1 MDCQN
6 LDTKRGA
13 ALSDCPTC
21 IAGAL
26 LHRVK
31 TPQGKVGC
39 VAQLLNPHP
48 NNLVRRLVAGGG
60 RGGGGCND
68 AGKHL
73 ASFILRHATALA
85 VGDNRCNR
93 ALSHVAGLPHETR
106 EVVVRCSEL
115 LIGINH
121 DVV

>member
-6 LDTKRGA
+6 LNTKKGQPLRTA
-13 ALSDCPTC
+13 PTC
-21 IAGAL
+21 VVGAL
-26 LHRVK
+26 LRRVE
-31 TPQGKVGC
+31 TPQGVVGC

-48 NNLVRRLVAGGG
+48 DNLVSYLVAGGS
-60 RGGGGCND
+60 RRGGGCND

-73 ASFILRHATALA
+73 ASLIPRDATAIA
-85 VGDNRCNR
+85 VGDDRFDY
-93 ALSHVAGLPHETR
+93 ALGHVTSAPHNAGD
-106 EVVVRCSEL
+106 VVVRRSEL